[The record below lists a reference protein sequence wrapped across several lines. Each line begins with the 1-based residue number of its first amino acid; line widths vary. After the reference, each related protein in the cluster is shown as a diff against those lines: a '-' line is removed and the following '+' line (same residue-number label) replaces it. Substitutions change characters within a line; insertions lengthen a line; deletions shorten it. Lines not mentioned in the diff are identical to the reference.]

1 MATDWTKMLMWL
13 SKEGSVDF
21 THFADIPVVDGH
33 IHFPHTWLMDDVLT
47 MMATTRIA
55 RVNLVGTPDVQTINQ
70 NPALIYFKAHHP
82 DRVYTCGA
90 LDYAQVFADVSRA
103 PETIAAQVA
112 TLKRIGFDGLKFVE
126 GKPMVRKVIPLAF
139 DGPEYAGLWAA
150 LEEMGLPV
158 VFHVADPEE
167 FWDEDLCPDWARDHG
182 WFYGDGTYPSKED
195 LYAEV
200 DRVLERHP
208 GLRLILA
215 HFYFLSADLA
225 RAGDFL
231 DAHPNVCFD
240 LTPGIEMYVNFA
252 RDLQTTRDF
261 FVRYQ
266 DRLVYGTDIGASA
279 ALRDES
285 QGLDM
290 DDSLGRTWIVRSF
303 LETDDVFDSPESM
316 RHGLGMDVRDLHGIA
331 LPSDVLE
338 KIYRTNFVRMFGSDP
353 APLNRDAAMIELER
367 LAHEIDAQAGGE
379 PVESLARQVARYLE
393 EKGAA
398 T

>member
-1 MATDWTKMLMWL
+1 MWL

-21 THFADIPVVDGH
+21 TRFADIPVVDGH
-33 IHFPHTWLMDDVLT
+33 VHFPHPWLMDDVLT
-47 MMATTRIA
+47 MMAMTRIA

-70 NPALIYFKAHHP
+70 NPALIYFKARHP
-82 DRVYTCGA
+82 DWAYICGA
-90 LDYAQVFADVSRA
+90 LDYAQVFADVPHA

-126 GKPMVRKVIPLAF
+126 GKPTVRKVIPLTF
-139 DGPEYAGLWAA
+139 DGPEYAGLWTA
-150 LEEMGLPV
+150 LEEEDLPV

-167 FWDEDLCPDWARDHG
+167 FWNEDLCPDWARDHG
-182 WFYGDGTYPSKED
+182 WFYGDGTYPSKES

-208 GLRLILA
+208 GLKLILA

-240 LTPGIEMYVNFA
+240 LTPGIEMYVHFA
-252 RDLQTTRDF
+252 RDLQTARDF
-261 FVRYQ
+261 FVQYQ

-279 ALRDES
+279 TLRDES

-316 RHGLGMDVRDLHGIA
+316 RHGLGMDVRNLHGIA
-331 LPSDVLE
+331 LPSDALE
-338 KIYRTNFVRMFGSDP
+338 KIYRANLARMFGPDP
-353 APLNRDAAMIELER
+353 VPLNCDAAATELER

-379 PVESLARQVARYLE
+379 LADSPARQVARYLK
-393 EKGAA
+393 EKGAV